1 MPHGKLV
8 TYKKLDGLADNTTL
22 DISPFLKA
30 ALPWI
35 EEVLIEESN
44 RVLLHCAAGQSRS
57 GAMLV
62 GYIMWKNKM
71 TLVDALSLVRSK
83 RPIVQPNPGFLEQL
97 KFFETNG
104 FSLS

>member
-1 MPHGKLV
+1 VQLASQVFSQLIFLLFWRWTRNASWEVSKLV
-8 TYKKLDGLADNTTL
+8 TYKKLDGLADYTTL

-35 EEVLIEESN
+35 EEVLKEESN

-62 GYIMWKNKM
+62 G
-71 TLVDALSLVRSK
+71 
-83 RPIVQPNPGFLEQL
+83 
-97 KFFETNG
+97 
-104 FSLS
+104 